1 LTGRRDRRIGY
12 PPRPAVPATID
23 GRRVIGVERQRDR
36 WVAIVEDGD
45 RATFVALG

>member
-1 LTGRRDRRIGY
+1 MIRSRDRRIGN
-12 PPRPAVPATID
+12 PPRPTAPATID

-45 RATFVALG
+45 RALFVSLD

>member
-1 LTGRRDRRIGY
+1 MIRSRDRRIGN
-12 PPRPAVPATID
+12 PPRPTAPATID

-45 RATFVALG
+45 RAIFVPLD